1 MKKIFAIALALVMV
15 LSMASAFALNNCST
29 GVFDWTCPTTV
40 NKCGKATVEVV
51 PYVKVNNSCGGYD
64 WQVSEC
70 ASAVNTERVYY
81 AVKLTVDAN
90 PDQAWFDKA
99 TVALTYKGMVAAAP
113 ALVNIAGVP
122 AWMTTKKVFDKDS
135 TFYYNFNVGGWDLV
149 EDSFTF
155 GDAHVKE
162 EVVKKA
168 ADAKVCVKLES
179 EHSGVGVWKFGD
191 YTINVVQAGADY
203 GIYFTNKNGKTM
215 SLGTTA
221 GKVTSVNDPDN
232 IASEVF
238 ATFNLNCGVGTCVD
252 KDIIQKNFG
261 WKDKVEDCFAWG
273 DKAPSIVDAEC
284 IVSIPKTGD
293 VSVVAYAVMA
303 VVAAAGAMLKK

>member
-29 GVFDWTCPTTV
+29 GVFDWTCPATV

-70 ASAVNTERVYY
+70 ASAVNTEKVFY

-99 TVALTYKGMVAAAP
+99 ALTLTYKGMENAAP

-122 AWMTTKKVFDKDS
+122 AYMTTKKVFDKDS

-155 GDAHVKE
+155 GNAHVKE
-162 EVVKKA
+162 ELVKKA

-179 EHSGVGVWKFGD
+179 EHDGKHTDWKFGD
-191 YTINVVQAGADY
+191 YTVRVGENSIV
-203 GIYFTNKNGKTM
+203 FTRKD
-215 SLGTTA
+215 
-221 GKVTSVNDPDN
+221 GKVLTLTYADGYVTNVNDPSKIYGD
-232 IASEVF
+232 VF
-238 ATFNLNCGVGTCVD
+238 STFNLNCGVGTCVD

-284 IVSIPKTGD
+284 VVAIPKTGD
-293 VSVVAYAVMA
+293 K
-303 VVAAAGAMLKK
+303 GLLWWLF